1 MTVTVVAMATVP
13 AVVMTTLLSMKAM
26 RRVTMP
32 NFGAMAGPPMMPA
45 VMMHVVVV
53 HERPDVVVMMMWGAD
68 AYGHVDAGRSQRRH
82 GEGGSSET
90 QCSQKMLGEF
100 HVGPFNGC

>member
-1 MTVTVVAMATVP
+1 MAVTVVAMAAVP
-13 AVVMTTLLSMKAM
+13 AVVTTMLLSVKAM

-32 NFGAMAGPPMMPA
+32 DSGAMSGPPMPA
-45 VMMHVVVV
+45 VMMHVVVM
-53 HERPDVVVMMMWGAD
+53 HERPYVMVMMVRGAH

-82 GEGGSSET
+82 GEGSRSET
-90 QCSQKMLGEF
+90 QCSQKMLGGF